1 MNDRDDGWMTEQ
13 DTHHG
18 KVSSK
23 ANRKIKR
30 ARDRRRKRKLKKK
43 ERQRQEKLDS
53 LLENVTSRSDMTTA
67 LEESAEP
74 QNRRGTE
81 IIGAGSNGEIG
92 GDKLQRP
99 KPKRRRADIGPVASI
114 RNQVL
119 DPTSD
124 EAKPA
129 QSLTSKKPKNNEIPA
144 PSAPTEEFKTP
155 HEPPHRSNKRKRTSI
170 VAVAVTKP
178 PESPPRLIL
187 GNTLEKPTTQPVK
200 QEVRHKRTIAVRQKR
215 VRTAAESPAPKENP
229 LQDRIFRWFQ
239 TTGGGA
245 DVGQRNNTLVDKNFQ
260 KATVNSPAVAKSKDK
275 DLREPSISVKPTES
289 IEFTSSATLPRNKV
303 YLTASIDTNQVL
315 DTSPRNGTTKL
326 CASEIE
332 QVDLLAHAPGESSQK
347 SATTK
352 IKRAGKVSSYFA
364 SSAIRQRDTTKVN
377 ARKKKCGKKRVP
389 AGISV
394 IPWPA
399 LTAETFGLIQEE
411 LKNNAVSFN
420 SGVLLA
426 TIWMSY

>member
-13 DTHHG
+13 DTHHD

-23 ANRKIKR
+23 ANRKIRR

-43 ERQRQEKLDS
+43 ERKRQEKLDG

-67 LEESAEP
+67 LKEESAGP
-74 QNRRGTE
+74 QNGRGTG
-81 IIGAGSNGEIG
+81 IIGAGSDGEIG

-119 DPTSD
+119 DPTSN
-124 EAKPA
+124 ETKPA
-129 QSLTSKKPKNNEIPA
+129 QPFTSKKLKNDEIPT
-144 PSAPTEEFKTP
+144 PSAPTEESKPP

-170 VAVAVTKP
+170 VAVAVTP
-178 PESPPRLIL
+178 PTLTL

-200 QEVRHKRTIAVRQKR
+200 QEVGHKRTIAVRQKR
-215 VRTAAESPAPKENP
+215 VRTAAENPAPKENP

-239 TTGGGA
+239 AAGSGA
-245 DVGQRNNTLVDKNFQ
+245 NTCQRNNTLVDKNFQ
-260 KATVNSPAVAKSKDK
+260 KATVNSSAVAKSEDK
-275 DLREPSISVKPTES
+275 DLREPSISVKPTELNES
-289 IEFTSSATLPRNKV
+289 TSSTTIPRNKV
-303 YLTASIDTNQVL
+303 SFTAPTDTNQIL

-332 QVDLLAHAPGESSQK
+332 QEVDLLAHAPGESSQK
-347 SATTK
+347 RATTK

-364 SSAIRQRDTTKVN
+364 SSAIRQRDTAKVN
-377 ARKKKCGKKRVP
+377 ARKKKCGKRRVP
-389 AGISV
+389 AGTSV

-420 SGVLLA
+420 SWVPLA